1 MKKKNNSLTPY
12 IFLFL
17 FILVCMVVVNFKGN
31 VVKELNAS
39 EFITEL
45 NNNSI
50 SELTVVT
57 KVRSENYEITGKLKD
72 YKENE
77 SFKLYLPVSEEFM
90 KKIVTAQEENKFDL
104 TIEKISI
111 CDTSWNNVCILNSKN
126 ITLTIYIRN
135 KKNGEH
141 I

>member
-1 MKKKNNSLTPY
+1 
-12 IFLFL
+12 
-17 FILVCMVVVNFKGN
+17 MVVVNFKGN

-77 SFKLYLPVSEEFM
+77 
-90 KKIVTAQEENKFDL
+90 
-104 TIEKISI
+104 
-111 CDTSWNNVCILNSKN
+111 
-126 ITLTIYIRN
+126 R
-135 KKNGEH
+135 
-141 I
+141 

>member
-77 SFKLYLPVSEEFM
+77 SFKLYFR
-90 KKIVTAQEENKFDL
+90 F
-104 TIEKISI
+104 
-111 CDTSWNNVCILNSKN
+111 
-126 ITLTIYIRN
+126 R
-135 KKNGEH
+135 
-141 I
+141 